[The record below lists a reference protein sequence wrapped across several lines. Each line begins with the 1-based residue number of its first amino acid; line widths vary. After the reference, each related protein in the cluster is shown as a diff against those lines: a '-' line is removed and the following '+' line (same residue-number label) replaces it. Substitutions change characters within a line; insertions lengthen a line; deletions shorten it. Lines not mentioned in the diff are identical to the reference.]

1 MKYVFE
7 GLSKN
12 ALWQNGNWV
21 IIKCMSNLLEWA
33 GYLLGHQKIVKVY
46 ETISHFLGLFVSKYR
61 FHRRL

>member
-1 MKYVFE
+1 
-7 GLSKN
+7 
-12 ALWQNGNWV
+12 V

-61 FHRRL
+61 FYRRL